1 VTYPQLLSNL
11 KKGRIEPFYIIQTSD
26 NYLIREA
33 IKGIKGVFLKE
44 KEDIFN
50 YHIFSGKETNSAA
63 ILNTVRTLPFSSE
76 RRLVIVEEVEKLKI
90 SEREKLFSYLANP
103 VPFTT
108 LFLFIKGGAGK
119 QDKKKIKI
127 PSVNLIRLKKWDFA
141 QTTTKINPFDLTRW
155 LERKNLPKTF
165 EMLKTLLAK
174 ESDFPKILGMLAW
187 WLRQKA
193 KSKGIIDKKL
203 LEEFN
208 ELRTM
213 ELAIKRGKFSPR
225 LGLELLLIRLAQ
237 Q

>member
-1 VTYPQLLSNL
+1 VTYSQLLSNL
-11 KKGRIEPFYIIQTSD
+11 KKGRAEPFYIIQASD
-26 NYLIREA
+26 NYLIKEA
-33 IKGIKGVFLKE
+33 LKGIKGIFLKE

-50 YHIFSGKETNSAA
+50 YHIFSGGETDSTA
-63 ILNTVRTLPFSSE
+63 ILNTVRTLPFSSK
-76 RRLVIVEEVEKLKI
+76 RRLVIVEEVEKLKS
-90 SEREKLFSYLANP
+90 SEREKLFSYLAKP
-103 VPFTT
+103 VSFTT
-108 LFLFIKGGAGK
+108 LFLFVKG
-119 QDKKKIKI
+119 KI
-127 PSVNLIRLKKWDFA
+127 PFPSTNLIRLKKWDFT

-165 EMLKTLLAK
+165 EMLETLLVK
-174 ESDFPKILGMLAW
+174 ESDFPKILGILAW

-203 LEEFN
+203 LGEFN
-208 ELRTM
+208 ELRRT